1 MKPKLKYAPLAIAT
15 AIVNVIA
22 LIGTYMIYSPLNS
35 LENASSSGDY
45 ASLANFSTDSLT
57 NASLIFLL
65 GIVATAVIAILLLVF
80 FIYEER
86 KIAIIISCVIGA
98 IEFVLFLRFFDTIL
112 STVMGGLGSLIWG
125 STQSESNM
133 VASILG
139 SLQLTLVVTFIGAI
153 FHIIVLLQMY
163 HVIHLSFL
171 QPYTPSLLCGE
182 VINVNQESSSQE
194 SNPDEGGE
202 SQ

>member
-35 LENASSSGDY
+35 LANASSSGDY

-98 IEFVLFLRFFDTIL
+98 IEFVLF
-112 STVMGGLGSLIWG
+112 
-125 STQSESNM
+125 
-133 VASILG
+133 
-139 SLQLTLVVTFIGAI
+139 
-153 FHIIVLLQMY
+153 
-163 HVIHLSFL
+163 
-171 QPYTPSLLCGE
+171 
-182 VINVNQESSSQE
+182 
-194 SNPDEGGE
+194 
-202 SQ
+202 

>member
-1 MKPKLKYAPLAIAT
+1 M
-15 AIVNVIA
+15 
-22 LIGTYMIYSPLNS
+22 
-35 LENASSSGDY
+35 
-45 ASLANFSTDSLT
+45 
-57 NASLIFLL
+57 
-65 GIVATAVIAILLLVF
+65 
-80 FIYEER
+80 
-86 KIAIIISCVIGA
+86 
-98 IEFVLFLRFFDTIL
+98 

-163 HVIHLSFL
+163 RVIHLSFL

-182 VINVNQESSSQE
+182 AINVNQESSSQE

>member
-35 LENASSSGDY
+35 LANASSSGDY

-98 IEFVLFLRFFDTIL
+98 IEFVLFLRFFDTIM

-133 VASILG
+133 VAS
-139 SLQLTLVVTFIGAI
+139 FIGAI

-182 VINVNQESSSQE
+182 AINVNQESSSQE